1 MPDERKE
8 VADARVQS
16 ARAGLVGCLGS
27 LEQRIV
33 GAVDGVTGSVRET
46 AGAIKNTVTGVID
59 EASGFYHRSADGMKE
74 VLDVRQHIN
83 DYPWACVGAATFAG
97 FISGFLAPRVPR
109 NIVSRMSN
117 FAAVGGSGHGGSS
130 GNSLFGQLG
139 DVLRRELK
147 GLGETA
153 ILAATTAL
161 KNNVQELANEI
172 HFAGGSDRRHRHNG
186 IHAEVV

>member
-8 VADARVQS
+8 VADARVHL
-16 ARAGLVGCLGS
+16 ARAGLVGCLDS

-46 AGAIKNTVTGVID
+46 AGAIKSTVTGAIE

-117 FAAVGGSGHGGSS
+117 FATVGGSGNGGS
-130 GNSLFGQLG
+130 GNGLFAQLG

-161 KNNVQELANEI
+161 KNNVQELANEC
-172 HFAGGSDRRHRHNG
+172 HFVGGSDRRHHHNG
-186 IHAEVV
+186 IHAEAV